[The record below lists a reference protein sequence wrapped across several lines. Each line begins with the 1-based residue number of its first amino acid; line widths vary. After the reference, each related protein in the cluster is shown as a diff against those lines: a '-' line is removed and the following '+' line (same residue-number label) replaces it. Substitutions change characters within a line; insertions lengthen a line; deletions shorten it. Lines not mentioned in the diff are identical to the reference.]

1 MKLKTT
7 NRRSVQALTLPE
19 VTIIAGVIFIL
30 FMVFGPGLIRARQKA
45 ARISCVSNLK
55 GVTISF
61 RIWANDSNGL
71 YPMNTEFKDP
81 TLRVDAFEG
90 RMFRV
95 FQIMSNELSS
105 PITLVCPADNQVA
118 APDWASLANVN
129 LSFFI
134 GLDAMES
141 RPNMLL
147 TGDRN
152 LMRDGQ
158 LLSGVVSLGTNLPVA
173 WTAGTHRSSGNIGMS
188 DGSVHQVTTH
198 LLRAQLAHSGDTT
211 NRVVFPQ

>member
-1 MKLKTT
+1 MKFKTT
-7 NRRSVQALTLPE
+7 SRRSVQALTLPE
-19 VTIIAGVIFIL
+19 VIIVVGVIFIL
-30 FMVFGPGLIRARQKA
+30 FIVFGPGLSRARQKA

-55 GVTISF
+55 GVNISF
-61 RIWANDSNGL
+61 RIWANHSDGL
-71 YPMNTEFKDP
+71 YPMSEKFKEP

-95 FQIMSNELSS
+95 FQVMSNELSS
-105 PITLVCPADNQVA
+105 PKTLVCPADDRVA

-134 GLDAMES
+134 GLDAMDA

-158 LLSGVVSLGTNLPVA
+158 LLSGVVPLGTNSSVA
-173 WTAGTHRSSGNIGMS
+173 WTREMHRQSGNIGLA
-188 DGSVHQVTTH
+188 DGSVQPVTTY
-198 LLRAQLAHSGDTT
+198 LLRRQLAHTGEGT
-211 NRVVFPQ
+211 NRLVFPQ

>member
-1 MKLKTT
+1 MKFKTT

-19 VTIIAGVIFIL
+19 VIIVVGVIFIL
-30 FMVFGPGLIRARQKA
+30 FIVLGPGLSRARQKA

-61 RIWANDSNGL
+61 RIWANHKDDL

-95 FQIMSNELSS
+95 FQVMSNELSS
-105 PITLVCPADNQVA
+105 PKTLFCPADDRVA
-118 APDWASLANVN
+118 AKDWALLGNGNISYFV
-129 LSFFI
+129 
-134 GLDAMES
+134 GLDAMDA

-152 LMRDGQ
+152 LERDGQ
-158 LLSGVVSLGTNLPVA
+158 LLSGVVSLGTNSPVA
-173 WTAGTHRSSGNIGMS
+173 WTAGTHRSSGNLGMS
-188 DGSVHQVTTH
+188 DGSVQQVTTH
-198 LLRAQLAHSGDTT
+198 LLRQQLAHSGDTT
-211 NRVVFPQ
+211 NLLVFPQ